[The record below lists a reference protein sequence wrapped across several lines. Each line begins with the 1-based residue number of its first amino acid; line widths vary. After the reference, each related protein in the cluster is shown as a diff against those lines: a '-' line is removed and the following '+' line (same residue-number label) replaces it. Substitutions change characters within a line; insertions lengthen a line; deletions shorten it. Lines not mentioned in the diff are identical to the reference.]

1 MTWYAG
7 NNSTNNGSLG
17 WIFQAAPVPVNIS
30 VPAASISIA
39 ALAPSIVIGPPV
51 GAGPSAPMRLTR
63 YASYRRDSGAFIR
76 QVSPG
81 VFLRASSEE
90 LLPNV
95 VVGQEEVGSAEV
107 LAAKDNP
114 LAKQILG
121 DRAVRKIRRELRRL
135 QESGSRLAE
144 QERLLQQSNAALR
157 EMDAKIKAKLAADA
171 ADEEDLEFIVLN
183 L

>member
-1 MTWYAG
+1 M
-7 NNSTNNGSLG
+7 LG
-17 WIFQAAPVPVNIS
+17 FH
-30 VPAASISIA
+30 SISEAPIS
-39 ALAPSIVIGPPV
+39 ALVSAGPPV
-51 GAGPSAPMRLTR
+51 VVKPSAPTRLAR

-76 QVSPG
+76 QVAPG